1 MRYYLGV
8 DWADKTHAVWVVDEQ
23 GAKVAS
29 RAVPHTAA
37 GLSEWGRE
45 LDEWRAQGIELWAA
59 IERPE
64 GRVVDFLLDHG
75 VVVYPVNP
83 KALDRARDRFRP
95 SAAKSDPFDAR
106 VLRPSSSAR
115 ITGTFR
121 PCSRVRRRPRSS
133 STSRR
138 TTDGM
143 FGSRH
148 AWSTS

>member
-8 DWADKTHAVWVVDEQ
+8 DWADQTHAVWVVDEQ

-45 LDEWRAQGIELWAA
+45 LDEWRAQGFELWAA

-64 GRVVDFLLDHG
+64 GRVVDFLLALAA
-75 VVVYPVNP
+75 VVTPCTPRRWAGLGIGFGLVRP
-83 KALDRARDRFRP
+83 RATRSTRECW
-95 SAAKSDPFDAR
+95 
-106 VLRPSSSAR
+106 PSSSAR
-115 ITGTFR
+115 IPGTFR

-138 TTDGM
+138 TTDGR